1 MLILDRYKHE
11 TVYIGEEIVIK
22 VMGVHGARVTLGI
35 EAPKEIS
42 VMREE
47 LLWRNA
53 GHATDTEETT
63 SCLQE
68 AAALE
73 PQDQTKAPLSAVKP
87 GKTKIVY
94 KRRRRP
100 QTED

>member
-53 GHATDTEETT
+53 ERATDTAETAP
-63 SCLQE
+63 C
-68 AAALE
+68 ALE
-73 PQDQTKAPLSAVKP
+73 SAAEPQTEVEAPLP
-87 GKTKIVY
+87 TTTGPEKTKIVY

-100 QTED
+100 LKDD